1 MWYYKYGM
9 KAKEFNLQFQKTKNR
24 WVAKRNPRSKSGWGV
39 EYYPAEG
46 KALSYGWWQFV
57 ARIDGQLVINMGTY
71 SPTTSKHQQEV
82 LWKLISDKVSYIAID
97 IYDNSLT
104 SIHDV
109 AKSLTY
115 DYERVLNN
123 LCDLEK
129 THRVT
134 AQVNRYRFLNITRL
148 VERMEK
154 VSKVF
159 KLEMPKLPEIV
170 KQIMTTREKDT
181 QQIIVGK
188 KVYNF
193 YNGSLTD
200 QQTYEKMTSKLAEL
214 L

>member
-1 MWYYKYGM
+1 M
-9 KAKEFNLQFQKTKNR
+9 
-24 WVAKRNPRSKSGWGV
+24 
-39 EYYPAEG
+39 
-46 KALSYGWWQFV
+46 SYGWWQFV

-71 SPTTSKHQQEV
+71 FSTTSKHQQEV

-115 DYERVLNN
+115 DYEKVLNN